1 MSEQKSLFREK
12 SLEQFSSPEQ
22 LNDYIRVAHAS
33 VLIVLAALTAF
44 LIGVVIWSINGTIDS
59 HVEVSAVSNN
69 GILTAYVP
77 EKDAADLTEQSTIA
91 INGTEYKISAVS
103 NVMRAADVMDEQQL
117 AVYDL
122 NPNDMVYA
130 VSAETTLAD
139 GSYKARVIM
148 AKLRPS
154 ELILN

>member
-1 MSEQKSLFREK
+1 
-12 SLEQFSSPEQ
+12 
-22 LNDYIRVAHAS
+22 
-33 VLIVLAALTAF
+33 
-44 LIGVVIWSINGTIDS
+44 
-59 HVEVSAVSNN
+59 
-69 GILTAYVP
+69 
-77 EKDAADLTEQSTIA
+77 
-91 INGTEYKISAVS
+91 
-103 NVMRAADVMDEQQL
+103 MRAADVMDEQQL

-130 VSAETTLAD
+130 VSAKTTLAD